1 MRKIEGVTKDSSGT
15 PIGGVT
21 LSLFLST
28 GKIWL
33 RDCLSAADGSFIAYS
48 QYSGQN
54 HFIVAYLA
62 GSPDTGGTTTYALVP
77 S

>member
-1 MRKIEGVTKDSSGT
+1 MLQIAGVTKNAGGT

-21 LSLFLST
+21 VSLFLTT
-28 GKIWL
+28 GKVWV
-33 RDCLSAADGSFIAYS
+33 RDYLSAADGSFIAYS
-48 QYSGQN
+48 QYASQN
-54 HFIVAYLA
+54 HFIVAFLA